1 MDLISG
7 SNGFFAGSYN
17 SMIVRNFGQGWFKD
31 GEGVYQGSYEYNGNL
46 MFR

>member
-1 MDLISG
+1 MVFLQEVIT
-7 SNGFFAGSYN
+7 